1 MKHDAVVNH
10 SLIVRAFSTC
20 TGFLRAYWLPLL
32 VGFIVLI
39 GHASYQFNQLQR
51 GAVGQYSGYAR
62 VIEDPM
68 RKFGGVQVVLELDGK
83 RYLALAHSVAGRR
96 IAQAEAGNMLF
107 VSGQRSR
114 VPQATVMRYAPR
126 HIVGMFSVSE
136 VREQIFAAS
145 PLARSANRLRS
156 TMRRAADVMPRDESA
171 LFMGLVIGDDRG
183 QSRTMI
189 NAFRGAGLSHLTA
202 VSGQNVA
209 FVLSIFGVYLRRAR
223 TWWRFGLSLA
233 LIGWFVVLTRAEP
246 SVLRAATMASFGAFA
261 FAKGRDLSGATA
273 LAYSVIAL
281 LLIDP
286 MLVVAVGFWMSSL
299 ATLGSGVRN
308 ANNHSH
314 SPRSAMGCPSIGD
327 HSWRTSG
334 CCADHIVGLWHR
346 TAISVLANVLAV
358 PVAGFVMLVG
368 MPTALLCGLALNMF
382 GPVVM
387 PLCEL
392 AILPVLMATRWVW
405 WVAVVGDHF
414 SPVGMANVVSWL
426 VIGVFL
432 TALHRSVRLTT

>member
-68 RKFGGVQVVLELDGK
+68 RRFGGVQVVLELDGK

-114 VPQATVMRYAPR
+114 VPQASVMRYAPR

-171 LFMGLVIGDDRG
+171 LVMGLVIGDDRG

-299 ATLGSGVRN
+299 ATLGLVFVTPIIIRTVRGPQWVVHPLATTLGAQAGVVPITLLVFGT
-308 ANNHSH
+308 A
-314 SPRSAMGCPSIGD
+314 P
-327 HSWRTSG
+327 
-334 CCADHIVGLWHR
+334 
-346 TAISVLANVLAV
+346 AISVLANVLAV

-392 AILPVLMATRWVW
+392 AMLPVLMATRWVW

-432 TALHRSVRLTT
+432 AALHRSVRLTT

>member
-1 MKHDAVVNH
+1 MKHNAVVNH
-10 SLIVRAFSTC
+10 ALIVRAFC
-20 TGFLRAYWLPLL
+20 TLTAFLRLYWLPLL
-32 VGFIVLI
+32 IGLVVLV
-39 GHASYQFNQLQR
+39 GHAGYQFNQLQR

-68 RKFGGVQVVLELDGK
+68 RKFGGVQVVLEIDGK

-96 IAQAEAGNMLF
+96 IAQSEAGNMLF

-114 VPQATVMRYAPR
+114 VPRATVLRYAPR
-126 HIVGMFSVSE
+126 HIVGMFSVVE
-136 VREQIFAAS
+136 VREQIFSAS
-145 PLARSANRLRS
+145 PLDRSANRLRS
-156 TMRRAADVMPRDESA
+156 TMKRAADMMPRDESA
-171 LFMGLVIGDDRG
+171 LFMGLVIGDDRA

-209 FVLSIFGVYLRRAR
+209 FVLTIFGVYLRRAR

-261 FAKGRDLSGATA
+261 FAKGRDLGGATA
-273 LAYSVIAL
+273 LAFSVATL
-281 LLIDP
+281 LFIDP
-286 MLVVAVGFWMSSL
+286 MLLFSVGFWMSSL
-299 ATLGSGVRN
+299 ATLGLVFITPVIVRTVRGPQWVVHPLATTLGAQVGVVPITLLIFGT
-308 ANNHSH
+308 A
-314 SPRSAMGCPSIGD
+314 P
-327 HSWRTSG
+327 
-334 CCADHIVGLWHR
+334 
-346 TAISVLANVLAV
+346 AISVMTNVLAV

-368 MPTALLCGLALNMF
+368 MPTALLCGVAVNVF
-382 GPVVM
+382 GPVVI

-392 AILPVLMATRWVW
+392 AMLPVLIATRWVW

-414 SPVGMANVVSWL
+414 SPSGMANVVLWL
-426 VIGVFL
+426 AIGVFL
-432 TALHRSVRLTT
+432 GVVHRSVKLNA

>member
-1 MKHDAVVNH
+1 MKHNAVVNH
-10 SLIVRAFSTC
+10 ALIVRAFSTC
-20 TGFLRAYWLPLL
+20 TGFLRASWLPVL
-32 VGFIVLI
+32 VGLVVLI

-51 GAVGQYSGYAR
+51 GAVGQYSGYAQ

-114 VPQATVMRYAPR
+114 MPQASVMRYAPR

-136 VREQIFAAS
+136 VREQVFAAS

-273 LAYSVIAL
+273 LACSVIAL

-286 MLVVAVGFWMSSL
+286 MLVVSVGFWMSSL
-299 ATLGSGVRN
+299 ATLGLVFVTPMIIRTVRGPQWMVHPLATTLGAQAGVVPITLLVFGT
-308 ANNHSH
+308 A
-314 SPRSAMGCPSIGD
+314 P
-327 HSWRTSG
+327 
-334 CCADHIVGLWHR
+334 
-346 TAISVLANVLAV
+346 AISVLANVLAV

-387 PLCEL
+387 PLCEV
-392 AILPVLMATRWVW
+392 AMLPVLMATRWVW

-414 SPVGMANVVSWL
+414 SPEGMANVVSWL

-432 TALHRSVRLTT
+432 VVLHRSVRLTT